1 MSKYIP
7 WLLSSFYG
15 NLNYSEWD
23 GKFKEESQIVA
34 QWVGKI
40 DYEEVEKEVLRRLEK
55 RLQVEGP

>member
-7 WLLSSFYG
+7 WLRSSFYG
-15 NLNYSEWD
+15 SLNYSEWD

-40 DYEEVEKEVLRRLEK
+40 DCEEVEKGVLRRLEK